1 MIVNDSIYPV
11 VESNYTENNS
21 YITTHA
27 ITRANGFPFGETI
40 DDSITYSA
48 STSNYAP
55 YSQVLIYAFGVR
67 SNQAEMQV
75 LNGGTINNSV
85 QKMFFRRGDIW
96 SNDIYYFTNLYREK
110 YATELY
116 KNGEYII
123 ENNNNMLARGYNF
136 FSNIYK
142 IYCDYF
148 YYNTNFSKPWRAF
161 KTEQITEDFDF
172 SNKHIAAIYL
182 RPQNTKFRL
191 ATLSGIPWGNFYN
204 SDGNIVTDTNYL
216 PENYTF
222 KQDEIFYN
230 YNMPYLEGNAGDIV
244 IFGGETASTPFYY
257 KEYSWA
263 GKQMLCFAPQFA
275 KFETLNDVP
284 NIPVF
289 NGGLEL
295 IKHIAATIGVI
306 FTTATGTI
314 TQTVDEIMNNDLI
327 FIPKIEDNGLYQ
339 GEYYTGEEKKEA
351 KQYKEKWWE
360 DPDAPWK
367 KGVQDF
373 DNIDFRKFGDD
384 GYSGVT
390 GSTGA
395 LTNRYYL
402 TDSEIKIVA
411 DYLNNT
417 DNDLLDS
424 IIKNIGMSGANP
436 INSVVSVMYTP
447 LNLKPYFLTAEK
459 MIIGSNF
466 INKSPLNETQDPLFV
481 STVSVDNMRFNLGE
495 AEIKREFKN
504 YLDYSPYTRYIAY
517 IPFCNF
523 VELDTGV
530 IMGKTLSFHMNLDL
544 VCGTC
549 ECEIRVNNKLYK
561 TVSGVFATECCV
573 QGNDNSAYV
582 NSMLSG
588 AAKTVGGIGGV
599 ITAVASKNP
608 MLAIGGIAAAG
619 SGTYELSTTSREFQ
633 ANGKSIGLLSQM
645 LPLHV
650 CLYRYSVQ
658 DLGGEN
664 FTQTVGAACGF
675 SARIGNLK
683 GLVICQNPVI
693 DNITATPTEIE
704 KIKAELASGI
714 YV

>member
-11 VESNYTENNS
+11 VESNYTENNN

-48 STSNYAP
+48 SASNYAP
-55 YSQVLIYAFGVR
+55 YTQVLIYAFGVR

-75 LNGGTINNSV
+75 LNGGIINNPV
-85 QKMFFRRGDIW
+85 QKMFFRRSDIW
-96 SNDIYYFTNLYREK
+96 SNDIYYFENLYREK

-116 KNGEYII
+116 QNGKYII

-148 YYNTNFSKPWRAF
+148 YYNPNHSNNPWRAF

-182 RPQNTKFRL
+182 RPINTKFRL
-191 ATLSGIPWGNFYN
+191 ATLCGIPWGNFYDI
-204 SDGNIVTDTNYL
+204 DGNIVINVSRL

-230 YNMPYLEGNAGDIV
+230 YNMPYLEHNAGDIV
-244 IFGGETASTPFYY
+244 IFGGETSATAFYY
-257 KEYSWA
+257 KETSW
-263 GKQMLCFAPQFA
+263 GGRTLLCFAPQFA
-275 KFETLNDVP
+275 KFETLNGLS

-295 IKHIAATIGVI
+295 VKHIAATMGLI
-306 FTTATGTI
+306 FTTATGSFP
-314 TQTVDEIMNNDLI
+314 QTVDEIMNNDLI

-339 GEYYTGEEKKEA
+339 GEYYTGQEKKEA

-360 DPDAPWK
+360 NPNAPWE

-373 DNIDFRKFGDD
+373 NDIDFRQYGDD
-384 GYSGVT
+384 NFSGCY
-390 GSTGA
+390 GATGA
-395 LTNRYYL
+395 LTNRYFL
-402 TDSEIKIVA
+402 NRSKMKQLSN
-411 DYLNNT
+411 YLNNT
-417 DNDLLDS
+417 DTDLLES
-424 IIKNIGMSGANP
+424 ILKNIGMAGANP
-436 INSVVSVMYTP
+436 INSIVSIMYSPLDFGYSVVSDV
-447 LNLKPYFLTAEK
+447 
-459 MIIGSNF
+459 IVGSN
-466 INKSPLNETQDPLFV
+466 L
-481 STVSVDNMRFNLGE
+481 VDTYENPTEHTALSGSAVHNDNIRLDLG
-495 AEIKREFKN
+495 AADIKPTYKN
-504 YLDYSPYTRYIAY
+504 YLDYAPYTKYIAY

-523 VELDTGV
+523 VELEAGV
-530 IMGKTLSFHMNLDL
+530 ITNKTVSFYMNFDT
-544 VCGTC
+544 VCGSC
-549 ECEIRVNNKLYK
+549 ECEIRVNGKLYK

-582 NSMLSG
+582 NSILSG
-588 AAKTVGGIGGV
+588 ATKTVGGIGGI
-599 ITAVASKNP
+599 ITAIATENP
-608 MLAIGGIAAAG
+608 LIALGGIATAG
-619 SGTYELSTTSREFQ
+619 GGAYELSTTTREFQ

-658 DLGGEN
+658 DLGGDN

-693 DNITATPTEIE
+693 DNITATPIEIE
-704 KIKAELASGI
+704 KIKTELASGI